1 MMKEIESLVQLNKS
15 TTINGINS
23 IIHLEEVVLTEH
35 NYYLVFEYCNG
46 GDLRDML
53 VNCFPIK
60 SETIQYIIK
69 KVAVGL

>member
-60 SETIQYIIK
+60 SETIKFIIK
-69 KVAVGL
+69 